1 VAEVEVEEDATCLG
15 TEETETEGIEV
26 EIGTATGI
34 GGDPTQGT
42 EIETET
48 TAGKHS
54 VVLWGRQIVQRPI
67 HRITAFVVCLSL
79 TSYFWS
85 HKIKIVE
92 SEGRESKKRW
102 VDETGQWRDVADYG

>member
-54 VVLWGRQIVQRPI
+54 VVL
-67 HRITAFVVCLSL
+67 
-79 TSYFWS
+79 
-85 HKIKIVE
+85 
-92 SEGRESKKRW
+92 
-102 VDETGQWRDVADYG
+102 

>member
-34 GGDPTQGT
+34 GGDPTQGI

-54 VVLWGRQIVQRPI
+54 VVW
-67 HRITAFVVCLSL
+67 
-79 TSYFWS
+79 
-85 HKIKIVE
+85 
-92 SEGRESKKRW
+92 
-102 VDETGQWRDVADYG
+102 